1 MNRLL
6 GIVLDV
12 EYLFTCV
19 HREEDADT
27 KQVYFYLFKVRRP
40 HLERLAF
47 PFVCPDAAGHGQLAL
62 GLRRRVSPGGLRCG
76 HRAWSTPL
84 SLSASY
90 VSAKSGIFMLMDFFL
105 SPLCSSLRP
114 SICPSKHVSKCL
126 SAHLTRSS
134 LSGAL
139 VGVKPGSLGSEVL
152 AFVEFRF
159 QLGRQGQSAG
169 RQYAACGGE
178 RVVSLRPE
186 PAE

>member
-62 GLRRRVSPGGLRCG
+62 GLNLLSQGL
-76 HRAWSTPL
+76 A
-84 SLSASY
+84 
-90 VSAKSGIFMLMDFFL
+90 M
-105 SPLCSSLRP
+105 SLR
-114 SICPSKHVSKCL
+114 
-126 SAHLTRSS
+126 
-134 LSGAL
+134 
-139 VGVKPGSLGSEVL
+139 
-152 AFVEFRF
+152 
-159 QLGRQGQSAG
+159 
-169 RQYAACGGE
+169 
-178 RVVSLRPE
+178 E
-186 PAE
+186 PAELPLCFLPVLWNCSETVNIYTTGTGQRSTRQQLKVGRGA